1 MDEVRAM
8 NEIEAYLP
16 QEKIH
21 FINDAHQKELQ
32 YWKSENEKKQLTDL
46 APLRVFLASK
56 DAVKNEKN
64 VGEIIFNLKNQY
76 SPHNEERRTFIK
88 DIPSQEDQFTFEE
101 IFDSLKT
108 FSNENMSLKNKVL
121 LGGWIS
127 TAAEIFRFRRDKNVC
142 RKDLPGRFED
152 WMYRE
157 CGMKKQMIYNY
168 KILYKLIRSAP
179 KLINCRVNMTY
190 FVKKIM
196 RFL

>member
-88 DIPSQEDQFTFEE
+88 TF
-101 IFDSLKT
+101 
-108 FSNENMSLKNKVL
+108 
-121 LGGWIS
+121 
-127 TAAEIFRFRRDKNVC
+127 
-142 RKDLPGRFED
+142 
-152 WMYRE
+152 
-157 CGMKKQMIYNY
+157 Q
-168 KILYKLIRSAP
+168 
-179 KLINCRVNMTY
+179 
-190 FVKKIM
+190 VKKTNLHLKKYLIP
-196 RFL
+196 